1 MKYWM
6 GVVAVSAVA
15 GASLGMFD
23 LVSDHRTPFWMNM
36 IVGGVAVYVYDRV
49 YRLRAD
55 RADVKPMHEDI

>member
-49 YRLRAD
+49 YRSRVD
-55 RADVKPMHEDI
+55 RVDVESTHDDI